1 MDFDIIKIITAAMV
15 GIAVINIV
23 RSMKPEFTVYI
34 VIATS
39 IVIFVIVMD
48 KLAVIF
54 KFLNSIYS
62 EITYGKTFFPI
73 LFKVLAI
80 AYITDFTAQLCRDT
94 GEGAIAAKTELAGKI
109 IIFYI
114 SVPVLV
120 AILELINTAL

>member
-39 IVIFVIVMD
+39 IVIFVIVVD

-62 EITYGKTFFPI
+62 EITYGKIFFPI